1 MKISFGVVIFQF
13 DVDSILIRQWPHAMK
28 HFFCMIL
35 LHPANDEALPDLE
48 FGDGVHVARI
58 G

>member
-1 MKISFGVVIFQF
+1 
-13 DVDSILIRQWPHAMK
+13 
-28 HFFCMIL
+28 MIL